1 MFLVYDQGLTPSAL
15 VFGRAEMVLAEGPTS
30 LSALGSLATPGRRQG
45 RHRGSGP
52 SASGQRVR
60 PGGLTPVGW
69 RGRVEP

>member
-15 VFGRAEMVLAEGPTS
+15 VFGRAEMVVAEGPTS

-52 SASGQRVR
+52 SASGCVRGSDPRRVAGPR
-60 PGGLTPVGW
+60 RAV
-69 RGRVEP
+69 